1 MTNRR
6 IVPAALLAHDDHDH
20 DPNSELDRGLT
31 YDVNTLLRRRGALG
45 LLGGAALTALA
56 GCATASTSGGGASA
70 TGFELHLGHRLGSG
84 IRYGGRQLRGIRLR
98 RRLGGAR

>member
-56 GCATASTSGGGASA
+56 GCATTATSGGGASA
-70 TGFELHLGHRLGSG
+70 TGSSSTSATASAGFFSR
-84 IRYGGRQLRGIRLR
+84 
-98 RRLGGAR
+98 